1 MRTELKRNKDKKF
14 HIFYGHLKPNI
25 INDRQLVTNIYIV
38 DEDRKKISKQ
48 IDHCLV
54 AAKPFKNIEPNTTVR
69 FTGKITSYMRADG
82 SYDYSIVVN
91 KAREASKEELRC
103 YISHTNM

>member
-1 MRTELKRNKDKKF
+1 MRTELKRNKDKKC
-14 HIFYGHLKPNI
+14 HIFYGHLKQNI
-25 INDRQLVTNIYIV
+25 INDRQLITNIYIV

-91 KAREASKEELRC
+91 KAREASKEELKC

>member
-54 AAKPFKNIEPNTTVR
+54 AARPFKNIEPNTTVR

-91 KAREASKEELRC
+91 KAREASKEELKC

>member
-54 AAKPFKNIEPNTTVR
+54 AAKPFKSIEPNTTVR

>member
-25 INDRQLVTNIYIV
+25 INDRQLITNIYIV

-91 KAREASKEELRC
+91 KAREASKEELKC
-103 YISHTNM
+103 CISHTNM

>member
-14 HIFYGHLKPNI
+14 HIFYGHLKPDI

-91 KAREASKEELRC
+91 KAREASKEELKC

>member
-25 INDRQLVTNIYIV
+25 INDRQLITNIYIV

-82 SYDYSIVVN
+82 SYDYSIVAN
-91 KAREASKEELRC
+91 KARAASKEELKC

>member
-14 HIFYGHLKPNI
+14 HIFYGHLKQNI
-25 INDRQLVTNIYIV
+25 INDRQLITNIYIV

-91 KAREASKEELRC
+91 KAREASKEELKC